1 MNIELRDY
9 FAGQTLIALIQSTKF
24 TGQMGTYVA
33 DAYIVADAMLKERER
48 IKNVAIVE
56 KPIDGSVDMHA

>member
-9 FAGQTLIALIQSTKF
+9 LAGQALQALIQSSKF

-48 IKNVAIVE
+48 VDVE
-56 KPIDGSVDMHA
+56 KPIDVTVDMQA

>member
-48 IKNVAIVE
+48 VDVE
-56 KPIDGSVDMHA
+56 KPIDGSVDMQA